1 MNPNSSQRPIVIWLL
16 SGCFLIF
23 LMVIIGGITR
33 LTHSGLSIVEWDLLM
48 GILPPMSE
56 QGWSEMFEKYRQSP
70 QFIEHNYYFSLEDFK
85 SIFWWEYVHRLVG
98 RFIGIVFIIPFLYF
112 CLKEMLSPSLMVKC
126 GVIFLLGA
134 FQGFLG
140 WFMVKSGLVREP
152 AVSHFRLAAHLLT
165 AFLTFGYTFWVA
177 LDIVFLKNAAK
188 TQNPTLP
195 NNPNNSFRYLV
206 ITLFS
211 VILLQIIYG
220 AFVAGLRAGYVF
232 NTFPMMGD
240 QWIPPA
246 VTALSPIWKNFTDG
260 MAGVQFVHRM
270 LAMVIALLTGLLWFR
285 TKKHYSGTAL
295 KKVTDLLALIVLLQI
310 TLGILTLVYAV
321 PVVLAIAHQAMAFV
335 LFAAILLVLHRIRT

>member
-1 MNPNSSQRPIVIWLL
+1 
-16 SGCFLIF
+16 
-23 LMVIIGGITR
+23 MVIIGGITR

-48 GILPPMSE
+48 GIFPPMSE
-56 QGWSEMFEKYRQSP
+56 QSWSELFEKYRQSP

-85 SIFWWEYVHRLVG
+85 SIFWWEYIHRLVG
-98 RFIGIVFIIPFLYF
+98 RLIGIVFIIPFLYF
-112 CLKEMLSPSLMVKC
+112 YFKNMLSPSMMTKC

-140 WFMVKSGLVREP
+140 WFMVKSGLVKEP

-177 LDIVFLKNAAK
+177 LDIVFLKTAAK
-188 TQNPTLP
+188 VQSLIPMVTGT

-240 QWIPPA
+240 YWIPPA
-246 VTALSPIWKNFTDG
+246 VTALTPIWKNFTEG
-260 MAGVQFVHRM
+260 IAGVQFFHRM
-270 LAMVIALLTGLLWFR
+270 LAMVIALLTGVLWFR

-295 KKVTDLLALIVLLQI
+295 KKVIDLLALIVLLQI
-310 TLGILTLVYAV
+310 VLGILTLVYSV
-321 PVVLAIAHQAMAFV
+321 PIVLAVAHQTIAFV
-335 LFAAILLVLHRIRT
+335 LFAGILFVLHRIRT